1 MLILGTLIVP
11 SAPAQAAA
19 FDPSGMAFPLDGEY
33 RITDSFG
40 DCRGSGCSRS
50 HEGVD
55 IMTPKG
61 TPVLAAGAGVVEW
74 ISAGPSDCCYLGI
87 DHGGGWVTRYI
98 HLNDDKK
105 DAAGNYIDGTDGQ
118 GWGIAKGLV
127 EGSQVTRG
135 QVIGWAGD
143 SGNAAEGVPHLHFE
157 LRKDGTAIDAYPYLV
172 TALAVWDG
180 TFSDDD
186 GNVHEKNIEII
197 AQRGITLGCNPPLN
211 NKFCPEA
218 QITRGQMAAF
228 IARALQLPEGGEIPY
243 TDVVG
248 NKFEP
253 AIRSIQAAGIG
264 FGCTETEFCPDVPLL
279 RHEMAELLVRA
290 FGYDNPTSTDYFV
303 DDEGNEFEDSI
314 NALAAHR
321 VTMGCNPPA
330 NTNYCPDMP
339 LKRSQM
345 ATFFVRAMP

>member
-1 MLILGTLIVP
+1 
-11 SAPAQAAA
+11 
-19 FDPSGMAFPLDGEY
+19 MAFPLDGEY

-40 DCRGSGCSRS
+40 DCRGSGCSRA

-55 IMTPKG
+55 IMTDKG
-61 TPVLAAGAGVVEW
+61 VPVLAAGDGVVEW
-74 ISAGPSDCCYLGI
+74 ISDGPSDCCYLGI

-105 DAAGNYIDGTDGQ
+105 DSAGNYIDGTDGQ

-127 EGSQVTRG
+127 EGSQVTRA

-172 TALAVWDG
+172 NAAGGWDG
-180 TFSDDD
+180 RFLDDD

-197 AQRGITLGCNPPLN
+197 AERRITIGCNPPVN
-211 NKFCPEA
+211 NMFCPDA

-228 IARALQLPEGGEIPY
+228 IARALNLPQEGEIPY

-253 AIRSIQAAGIG
+253 AIRGLETAGIG

-279 RHEMAELLVRA
+279 RHEMAELLVKA
-290 FGYDNPTSTDYFV
+290 FGYDNPTGTDYFV
-303 DDEGNEFEDSI
+303 DDEGNRFEDSI

-330 NTNYCPDMP
+330 NTNFCPDTP